1 MNELVSL
8 LREASKMSVGLER
21 LLDIHPTQLL
31 TSNFPPYDILKLT
44 ESEYV
49 VCFAVAGYSEDNLAV
64 TVKDGNLIVNGLQT
78 AAQDESTHDSYI
90 HKGIATRAFTKVIP
104 LALNSQ
110 VTEANLENGILSI
123 IIKIKNDV
131 GSGGVKIPIGKK
143 VDEKKEEPK
152 RQTLMEDNP
161 FESALISKAKA
172 LYSHHINNHPT
183 IHTNRFSPW
192 DELTDGEKSGWIDS
206 ARKNSSEK

>member
-31 TSNFPPYDILKLT
+31 TSNFPPYDILRLT

-49 VCFAVAGYSEDNLAV
+49 VCFAVAGYSEDHLSI
-64 TVKDGNLIVNGLQT
+64 TVKDGNLIVSGVQT

-123 IIKIKNDV
+123 IIKIKNDTDA
-131 GSGGVKIPIGKK
+131 GGIKIPIGKK
-143 VDEKKEEPK
+143 FEEKKEESK
-152 RQTLMEDNP
+152 RQMLVENA
-161 FESALISKAKA
+161 FETPLISKAKE
-172 LYSHHINNHPT
+172 LYANHINNHPT
-183 IHTNRFSPW
+183 IHSNRFSPW
-192 DELTDGEKSGWIDS
+192 DELTDEEKLVWVDS
-206 ARKNSSEK
+206 ARKIQAII

>member
-31 TSNFPPYDILKLT
+31 TSNFPPYDILRLN

-49 VCFAVAGYSEDNLAV
+49 VCFAVAGYSEENLTV
-64 TVKDGNLIVNGLQT
+64 TVRDGNLIVSGLQT
-78 AAQDESTHDSYI
+78 AAQDESTHDAYI

-110 VTEANLENGILSI
+110 VTQANLENGILSI

-131 GSGGVKIPIGKK
+131 DAAGIKIPIGKK
-143 VDEKKEEPK
+143 TNEKKEESN
-152 RQTLMEDNP
+152 RQILMEDVHPNLMK
-161 FESALISKAKA
+161 FAQD
-172 LYSHHINNHPT
+172 LYEHHAANHPT
-183 IHTNRFSPW
+183 LHCNLFAPW
-192 DELTDGEKSGWIDS
+192 SELSLEERDEWIKRAKDKQS
-206 ARKNSSEK
+206 VL